1 MFEDKDYILNKYKF
15 EKGNFKFAV
24 IGHIE
29 WMNFLKVDNL
39 PKPGII
45 SHSQKS
51 FEIPAGGGSVIAK
64 TLNDLTC
71 NKVHFFTSLG
81 KDFYGKRSYEI
92 LSKMGL
98 NLHVAW
104 RDKPTRK
111 GFSLTDKKGERSIT
125 VIGERLEPK
134 LNDKLNWEIL
144 RDMDGIFLTAGDL
157 NLLKKARTS
166 KILCVTP
173 RFGIDKLNQSKIK
186 IDSLIGSNLDPG
198 ESYLE
203 KDLKIKPRFIIK
215 TEGEAGGLCI
225 PGGRY
230 QASELK
236 NQKIDSYGCGDS
248 FAAGILYGL
257 TSEWDIEKT
266 ISLAK
271 VLGRNCIE
279 HFGPY
284 PEILNLYF

>member
-1 MFEDKDYILNKYKF
+1 MFAGKEYLSNKF
-15 EKGNFKFAV
+15 ELKKGNLNFAV

-29 WMNFLKVDNL
+29 WINFLKVDNL
-39 PKPGII
+39 PRPGII
-45 SHSQKS
+45 SHAAKS

-64 TLNDLTC
+64 TLNELTN

-81 KDFYGKRSYEI
+81 RDSFGERSYEI
-92 LSKMGL
+92 LQDMGM

-111 GFSLTDKKGERSIT
+111 GFSLIDKKGERSIT

-134 LNDKLNWEIL
+134 FNDKLNWDIL
-144 RDMDGIFLTAGDL
+144 KDMDGIFVTAGDF
-157 NLLKKARTS
+157 NLLKAARAS
-166 KILCVTP
+166 KVLCVTP
-173 RFGIDKLNQSKIK
+173 RFGIDKINQSKIK

-198 ESYLE
+198 EFYLE
-203 KDLKIKPRFIIK
+203 KDLKIKPTFIIK

-230 QASELK
+230 KASELRNK
-236 NQKIDSYGCGDS
+236 KIDSYGCGDS
-248 FAAGILYGL
+248 FSAGILYGL
-257 TSEWDIEKT
+257 TSDWNIEKS

-279 HFGPY
+279 SFGPY
-284 PEILNLYF
+284 PEILNLSF